1 MLLSIIVP
9 VFNVKAYLLRCL
21 ESIAAQTLKDYEVIA
36 VDDGST
42 DGSGE
47 LLDAFCAGKE
57 RFRVFHKENGGLM
70 SAWMEG
76 VSHARGRY
84 FGFVDSDDY
93 IAGEM
98 FARMTDCALR
108 HDCDIV
114 MCDRYDVI
122 GEQTKAGHACI
133 RPGLYRGADMAE
145 ICRKTL
151 PTFGGAHITNARWN
165 KIFKRELFL
174 ENTKYCEHRSRICED
189 RFITP
194 ACMFSAKSFY
204 YLDEPLYY
212 YVFREGSNHSKASP
226 QLQDAME
233 LLYETQKQMLR
244 DKGMLEEYGACV
256 ERANLNYLR
265 LMIQRNFS
273 GEGDRELRKKLAA
286 RILQNGEYRRCVKRY
301 GEDLSGR
308 LGSALKVLFFVNS
321 PALFVD
327 VCRFVGQ

>member
-9 VFNVKAYLLRCL
+9 VYNVRDYLPKCL
-21 ESIAAQTLKDYEVIA
+21 DSIYNQTFQDYEVII

-47 LLDAFCAGKE
+47 LVDTYCRNKE
-57 RFRVFHKENGGLM
+57 KFHVYHKPNGGLM

-76 VSHARGRY
+76 VQHASGRY

-93 IAGEM
+93 IDDKM
-98 FARMTDCALR
+98 FSRLTECALKY
-108 HDCDIV
+108 DCDIV
-114 MCDRYDVI
+114 MCDRYDVVGDRI
-122 GEQTKAGHACI
+122 TTGSSCI
-133 RPGLYRGADMAE
+133 NPGLYQGERMSE
-145 ICRKTL
+145 IYSRIL

-165 KIFKRELFL
+165 KIFKRDLFL

-194 ACMFSAKSFY
+194 ACVFSASSFY

-212 YVFREGSNHSKASP
+212 YVFREGSNHSKASEK
-226 QLQDAME
+226 LQDAME
-233 LLYETQKQMLR
+233 LLYNTQKQMLR
-244 DKGMLEEYGACV
+244 DKGLYNEYGELV

-273 GEGDRELRKKLAA
+273 GKGDRKLRKRLAK
-286 RILQNGEYRRCVKRY
+286 RILDSQEYNYCVKRY
-301 GEDLSGR
+301 QSDLTGRMGLAVRLLFKLKRPDIFVTVCKYSG
-308 LGSALKVLFFVNS
+308 A
-321 PALFVD
+321 
-327 VCRFVGQ
+327 